1 MHVCILRL
9 AISTHVYF
17 VKNAAYFPFNNAWL
31 SFQRLCRLYG
41 DYIVIRLHC
50 MHEVQRCGLL
60 LPLWR
65 GLCLS
70 VCASRSLCLLD
81 TIMIWCLQK
90 QISRSSAVW
99 DVDSG
104 GPENHVHVLG
114 GGRIPTERG
123 NLGASPTMRLFVN
136 TIRYD
141 TTRWAIL
148 ACVQKLT

>member
-17 VKNAAYFPFNNAWL
+17 VKNAAYFPFNAWL

-41 DYIVIRLHC
+41 DYIVIRPHC

-70 VCASRSLCLLD
+70 VCASRSLSVGYNHDMMPTKTDKPIECRLGCGLRRARKPCTCVRWRPD
-81 TIMIWCLQK
+81 TH
-90 QISRSSAVW
+90 
-99 DVDSG
+99 G
-104 GPENHVHVLG
+104 TG
-114 GGRIPTERG
+114 
-123 NLGASPTMRLFVN
+123 
-136 TIRYD
+136 
-141 TTRWAIL
+141 
-148 ACVQKLT
+148 